1 MEIPWNKSIIIFNE
15 QYSMGEIDCYCPTQ
29 GFTLPYNHL
38 FQFIEAS
45 YFMVWYIATIVLYL
59 ECELD
64 CNETDKP
71 YRIVQAI
78 LRPVLKHS
86 VLSTV
91 G

>member
-1 MEIPWNKSIIIFNE
+1 MNN
-15 QYSMGEIDCYCPTQ
+15 TQ
-29 GFTLPYNHL
+29 WAKLTAIVPRKVLPYNHL

-78 LRPVLKHS
+78 LRPVLKHTD
-86 VLSTV
+86 LSTV